1 MLRIRKVA
9 DATTAVNRSA
19 IEAAQKIMR
28 EQFPGMPD
36 YDIAKLPEQLAN
48 PLKHRFVSRLFVAE
62 NARDQTLGLA
72 LLLHA
77 PDIGF
82 SYLELVSTA
91 AGRMG
96 EGIGAT
102 LYERVREEA
111 RALGTQ
117 LYFES
122 LPDDPELSPNPE
134 IRANNAKRLKFYERY
149 GARPIV
155 NTAYE
160 TPVTPG
166 TSDPP
171 YLLLDPLGANDLP
184 SAREGEEGGA
194 RDPRAEIRI
203 ARRLCADGGRFH
215 HRRSRSVLRE
225 PRYVKSRRAPKGEVR
240 ASSEP
245 RIALVLNDDHTIHHV
260 QDRGYVEAPVRI
272 RSIMAELDA
281 SGLFEKMPAKRY
293 SDRHIRAVHDGR
305 LVDYIRKACLMA
317 GPKKSIYPYV
327 FPTRNPARAP
337 KDETVLAGYYCID
350 TFTPLNQNAYLAARS
365 AVDCALTAAERVL
378 EGAELAYALV
388 RPPGHH
394 AETRTFGGFCYFN
407 NAAIA
412 ANMLS
417 RYGKVAILD
426 VDYHHGNG
434 QQEIFYAR
442 SDVLTVSMH
451 GHPSFAYPYFTGFRD
466 ETGIGPGAGF
476 NLNIPLPEHLT
487 PDQHRNAVAEGL
499 RRVRRFRPTFLV
511 VSLGFDT
518 ARGDPT
524 GTWSNRARDF
534 ERLGHMIG
542 EQGYSTLVVQEGGY
556 RVRTLG
562 CQCPQLLRR
571 PGHRTLGGAADGA
584 DPQPERGRKAASP
597 QRARLAER
605 RDGRRRGPRALAGRE
620 HRHVQRGRGGHRRR
634 ARHRAPHQGHP
645 LGLSLH
651 PRRARVRA
659 RGLRLLRPDRGHARL
674 VRSLLDCRLAG
685 RAAEG
690 ARRPGLCPRR
700 VRDAQGR
707 RQAHLCRYLVVRP
720 LRADARLLSA
730 HGLRRGG
737 AAARL
742 LRRRRRQGHLC
753 EVALLAS
760 RSAVAVIPAKAG
772 IQESRLSELAPRA
785 EERPKGASRSTS
797 STAVERPP
805 QGEDECDGFL
815 ACAGMTLT

>member
-36 YDIAKLPEQLAN
+36 YDIVKLPEQLAN

-62 NARDQTLGLA
+62 TTRDQTLGLA

-122 LPDDPELSPNPE
+122 LPDDPLLSPNPE

-149 GARPIV
+149 GARPII

-166 TSDPP
+166 TADPP
-171 YLLLDPLGANDLP
+171 YLMLDPLGANDLP
-184 SAREGEEGGA
+184 SAEKVKKVVRAILERKYGLLGA
-194 RDPRAEIRI
+194 YVQMVVDSITDDPIR
-203 ARRLCADGGRFH
+203 
-215 HRRSRSVLRE
+215 LRE
-225 PRYVKSRRAPKGEVR
+225 PRYVKSRRALKGEVR

-272 RSIMAELDA
+272 RSIMAELDP
-281 SGLFEKMPAKRY
+281 SGLFEKIPAKRY

-337 KDETVLAGYYCID
+337 RDETVLAGYYCID
-350 TFTPLNQNAYLAARS
+350 TFTPLNQNAYLATRS

-417 RYGKVAILD
+417 RYGRVAILD

-442 SDVLTVSMH
+442 SDVLTVSVH

-487 PDQHRNAVAEGL
+487 PEQHRNAVDEGL
-499 RRVRRFRPTFLV
+499 RRIRRFRPTFLV

-524 GTWSNRARDF
+524 GSWSNRARDF
-534 ERLGHMIG
+534 ERLGQMIG
-542 EQGYSTLVVQEGGY
+542 EQGYPTLVVQEGGY

-562 CQCPQLLRR
+562 ANARNFFVGLVT
-571 PGHRTLGGAADGA
+571 GHSAARQMAPTLNRSAEGKPHHRNGLDWRNGVMADDVGRVRSLVASTGMFSAAEVDIAGELVT
-584 DPQPERGRKAASP
+584 ERLTKGIRSGYHFI
-597 QRARLAER
+597 LAER
-605 RDGRRRGPRALAGRE
+605 GPGLAAYACYGQIEGTQGSFDLYWIAVSPEEQRKGLGAHVYDRAESAMRKAGAKHIYVDTSSSDRYAPTRGFYQQMGFVEEARLPDFYGDGDGKIIYVKSLVGARGP
-620 HRHVQRGRGGHRRR
+620 HRH
-634 ARHRAPHQGHP
+634 
-645 LGLSLH
+645 LG
-651 PRRARVRA
+651 
-659 RGLRLLRPDRGHARL
+659 
-674 VRSLLDCRLAG
+674 
-685 RAAEG
+685 
-690 ARRPGLCPRR
+690 
-700 VRDAQGR
+700 
-707 RQAHLCRYLVVRP
+707 
-720 LRADARLLSA
+720 
-730 HGLRRGG
+730 
-737 AAARL
+737 
-742 LRRRRRQGHLC
+742 
-753 EVALLAS
+753 
-760 RSAVAVIPAKAG
+760 
-772 IQESRLSELAPRA
+772 ESRASESDSPN
-785 EERPKGASRSTS
+785 
-797 STAVERPP
+797 
-805 QGEDECDGFL
+805 
-815 ACAGMTLT
+815 